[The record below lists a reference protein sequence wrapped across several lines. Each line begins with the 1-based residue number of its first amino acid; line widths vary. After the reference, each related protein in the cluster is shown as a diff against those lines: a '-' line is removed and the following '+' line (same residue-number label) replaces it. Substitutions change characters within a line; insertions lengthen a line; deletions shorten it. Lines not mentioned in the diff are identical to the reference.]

1 MISKKYMPNPIDP
14 SRQHAENVERVQQK
28 RQWTENPALMEIVTA
43 DDVNYPGSLP
53 PL

>member
-28 RQWTENPALMEIVTA
+28 RQWTEDPALTEIATA
-43 DDVNYPGSLP
+43 EDVNNGGSP
-53 PL
+53 P